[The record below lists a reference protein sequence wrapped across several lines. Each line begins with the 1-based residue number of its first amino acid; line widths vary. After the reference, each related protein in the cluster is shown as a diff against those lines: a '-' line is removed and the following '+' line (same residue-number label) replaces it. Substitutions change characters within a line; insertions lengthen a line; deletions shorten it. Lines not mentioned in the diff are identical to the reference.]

1 MLLANRHLLHH
12 YPEHIRDSVFGKD
25 FERTYTTIASYSCSI
40 NGYFPDA
47 HDYVYVPQVMR
58 SWAQGYFDVQLTG
71 TSWALTGF
79 VATTFLAGAVV
90 WNDRLADL
98 RALGNVFLNIVSNS
112 YVVDDVVNEEE
123 RKGN

>member
-1 MLLANRHLLHH
+1 MLSTGQSLTRANA
-12 YPEHIRDSVFGKD
+12 GK
-25 FERTYTTIASYSCSI
+25 
-40 NGYFPDA
+40 A
-47 HDYVYVPQVMR
+47 HT
-58 SWAQGYFDVQLTG
+58 W